1 MCCFQKLDDLLSSH
15 VSRLRGEVQ
24 DGGLCCLIALF
35 TYYTYFIHYINGR
48 IDILCIEAVCWQI

>member
-15 VSRLRGEVQ
+15 VRGNVQ

-35 TYYTYFIHYINGR
+35 IYYTYFIHCINGR
-48 IDILCIEAVCWQI
+48 IDILCIEAVRWQI